1 MAVELGVGLGMAVGV
16 GVGERVAVG
25 KGVEVGAAVAVA
37 SGVDVEIGVGTT
49 TGSIV
54 AVDIRSAVSVGTGV
68 TVGEGAGVAVATRA
82 AVKVGVGT
90 LVGSVAGV
98 AVGRSTAVVPVGG
111 GVSDVAPT
119 SVTTITVASTVGA
132 VVGVE
137 IGAGVGWP
145 PVQAR
150 AARVIIARNTRA
162 TGFIYQLLVSSQ
174 SQQTVPDH
182 RDIGLGHT
190 IPVNSLVQAQI
201 NRFHRCRE
209 LLPFGPVLDPP
220 RDEISVRHI
229 GQTSPVRGWFMAC
242 GSSPQVDANVSSDC
256 NPEGEVV
263 GEPCRFSGHST
274 AIFRGIPQPN
284 LPTKAPPDKGL

>member
-1 MAVELGVGLGMAVGV
+1 MVV

-25 KGVEVGAAVAVA
+25 EGVEVGSAVAVG
-37 SGVDVEIGVGTT
+37 SGVGIGTRVGMAV
-49 TGSIV
+49 GRSV
-54 AVDIRSAVSVGTGV
+54 AVDSVSAVSVGTGV

-82 AVKVGVGT
+82 AVKVGVET
-90 LVGSVAGV
+90 SAGSVAGV
-98 AVGRSTAVVPVGG
+98 AAGRSTAVVPVGG

-119 SVTTITVASTVGA
+119 SVATITVASTVGA

-137 IGAGVGWP
+137 IGACVGWP

-150 AARVIIARNTRA
+150 AARVIIARNARA

-190 IPVNSLVQAQI
+190 IPVNSLVQAQV
-201 NRFHRCRE
+201 NRSQRCGD
-209 LLPFGPVLDPP
+209 LLPFGPMLDPP
-220 RDEISVRHI
+220 RDEVSVRRI
-229 GQTSPVRGWFMAC
+229 GQTSPVRAWFMAC

-256 NPEGEVV
+256 NPGGEVV

-284 LPTKAPPDKGL
+284 LPTKAPPDKGLEHGATGPEA